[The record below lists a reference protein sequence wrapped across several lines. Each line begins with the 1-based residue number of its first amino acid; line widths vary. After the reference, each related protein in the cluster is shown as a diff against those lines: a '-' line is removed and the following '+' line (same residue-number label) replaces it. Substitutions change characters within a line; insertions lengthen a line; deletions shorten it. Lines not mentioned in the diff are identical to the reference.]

1 MANSGPVTAST
12 KASILIAGSG
22 GVSLASGAAGFVQ
35 PDASGYFQI
44 ANGTGATIYLG
55 GPNVTS
61 SNGYSIAANGTLN
74 GWVWPSDTIYC
85 VTSSGTSAVNVL
97 VTGKAGIA

>member
-1 MANSGPVTAST
+1 MANSGPVTAGT
-12 KASILIAGSG
+12 KATVLIQGSPGTGLPTGAGG
-22 GVSLASGAAGFVQ
+22 YVQ
-35 PDASGYFQI
+35 PGPSGWFQA

-61 SNGYSIAANGTLN
+61 SNGYSIATSGTLN
-74 GWVWPSDTIYC
+74 GYIWPSDTIYC
-85 VTSSGTSAVNVL
+85 CTSSGSSTVTVL